1 MEKIEEI
8 AKDIRKIIYKI
19 AHYAGGGHM
28 GASFSMADIISVLY
42 FDNVLRYDASNPE
55 WEDRDKF
62 ILSKGHACYALY
74 AVLAK
79 AGYFPEEELWH
90 VGKPGSRFGGHPK
103 MHEIPGV
110 EASTGALG
118 HGLSFGIG
126 IAYANKMD
134 HKDSHVYVLL
144 GDGECQEGSIWEG
157 ALSAPTLGL
166 DNMTVI
172 VDHNKLQ
179 AMDELENIVHMKP
192 FADKWKAFGWNV
204 VEIDGH
210 NYGEIKDALLERA
223 DNRPT
228 VIVANTIKGKGVSF
242 MENVPIWHYR
252 MPNDKELQIL
262 LRIWDFQ
269 KRSGKNCFRNNLNS
283 AINYNEGF
291 KFLQTLEQKNIVII
305 FYNEEDIQTL
315 VNIGPF

>member
-1 MEKIEEI
+1 METIEEI
-8 AKDIRKIIYKI
+8 AKDIRKTIYKI
-19 AHYAGGGHM
+19 AHHAGGGHM
-28 GASFSMADIISVLY
+28 GAAFSMTDIISVLY
-42 FDNVLRYDASNPE
+42 FDHVLRYDAGNLD

-74 AVLAK
+74 AALAK

-134 HKDSHVYVLL
+134 HKNSHVYVLL
-144 GDGECQEGSIWEG
+144 GDGECQEGSVWEG
-157 ALSAPTLGL
+157 ALSAPTLEL

-210 NYGEIKDALLERA
+210 DHAEIREALLVRQ
-223 DNRPT
+223 RGIPT
-228 VIVANTIKGKGVSF
+228 LIVANTIKGKGVSF
-242 MENVPIWHYR
+242 MENAPIWHYR
-252 MPNDKELQIL
+252 MPNEEELPVLFEDLGFTEEEQERL
-262 LRIWDFQ
+262 LLM
-269 KRSGKNCFRNNLNS
+269 K
-283 AINYNEGF
+283 
-291 KFLQTLEQKNIVII
+291 
-305 FYNEEDIQTL
+305 
-315 VNIGPF
+315 